1 MEENVP
7 HQNWFN
13 RNWKWAVPTGG
24 CLLIIILFIVF
35 AGSMILGVSSLF
47 TGSEPYKDSLSI
59 AKSSELVIKVL
70 GKPIE
75 EDGIAKGSVNYTNG
89 EGHCNLEIPLKGPNG
104 KAILYVVADK
114 YNEDW
119 EYKVMELELSETGEL
134 IPLLTP
140 EKQLEY

>member
-47 TGSEPYKDSLSI
+47 TGSEPYKEALLS
-59 AKSSELVIKVL
+59 AQTSEVVIKAM
-70 GKPIE
+70 GEPIE

-89 EGHCNLEIPLKGPNG
+89 EGHFNLEIPLKGPKG
-104 KAILYVVADK
+104 KAILFVVADK
-114 YNEDW
+114 HEGDW
-119 EYKVMELELSETGEL
+119 EYKVMELEFSETGEL
-134 IPLLTP
+134 IPLL
-140 EKQLEY
+140 ELD

>member
-7 HQNWFN
+7 RQNWFN

-47 TGSEPYKDSLSI
+47 TGSEPYKEALLS
-59 AKSSELVIKVL
+59 AQSSEVVIKAM
-70 GKPIE
+70 GEPIE

-89 EGHCNLEIPLKGPNG
+89 EGHFNLEIPLKGPKG
-104 KAILYVVADK
+104 KAILFVVADK
-114 YNEDW
+114 YDGDW

-134 IPLLTP
+134 IPLL
-140 EKQLEY
+140 ELD

>member
-7 HQNWFN
+7 RQNWFN

-47 TGSEPYKDSLSI
+47 TGSEPYKEALLS
-59 AKSSELVIKVL
+59 AQSSEVVIKAM
-70 GKPIE
+70 GEPIE

-89 EGHCNLEIPLKGPNG
+89 EGHFNLEIPLKGPKG
-104 KAILYVVADK
+104 KAILFVVADK
-114 YNEDW
+114 YDGDW
-119 EYKVMELELSETGEL
+119 EYKVMELEFSETGEL
-134 IPLLTP
+134 IPLL
-140 EKQLEY
+140 ELD

>member
-47 TGSEPYKDSLSI
+47 TGSEPYKEALS
-59 AKSSELVIKVL
+59 AAQSNDLLIKAL
-70 GKPIE
+70 GEPIE
-75 EDGIAKGSVNYTNG
+75 KDGIAKGNVNYKND
-89 EGHCNLEIPLKGPNG
+89 EGHLNLEIPLKGPKG
-104 KAILYVVADK
+104 KATLFVVADK
-114 YNEDW
+114 YDEDW
-119 EYKVMELELSETGEL
+119 EYKVMELEISETGEL
-134 IPLLTP
+134 IPLLSP